1 MAKKIILVLFPPI
14 VNSFDFHSRESE
26 LFIDSKNLKKAFLQK
41 KDIRFFKQKELL
53 NLTDIDY
60 NSEISEII
68 KQRTENMAVLVNYP
82 HTKKHFKSLNEE
94 LVKNGQKINII
105 ILLNV
110 SNYELI
116 TDIQNEYLICPICE
130 KIYRKEEV
138 IKENKDFV
146 CPIDNEYHFS
156 LEEISKFND
165 YIVSYYLTN
174 GKELVEEFLREN
186 NGSSNI
192 IQLTISQRD
201 EIFSGKIKDKLLEL
215 IRSI

>member
-14 VNSFDFHSRESE
+14 INSFNFPSRENE
-26 LFIDSKNLKKAFLQK
+26 LFIDSNNLKSTFLQK
-41 KDIRFFKQKELL
+41 NGIRSFDKKELL

-68 KQRTENMAVLVNYP
+68 KQRTENTVVIVNYP
-82 HTKKHFKSLNEE
+82 HTKKHFKSLHEK
-94 LVKNGQKINII
+94 LVKDGQKINSI

-116 TDIQNEYLICPICE
+116 MDIQNEYLVCPICE

-138 IKENKDFV
+138 IKENKEFV
-146 CPIDNEYHFS
+146 CPIDNEYNFS
-156 LEEISKFND
+156 LKEINNFND
-165 YIVSYYLTN
+165 YVIRYYLTN
-174 GKELVEEFLREN
+174 SKEVIEEFLQEN

-192 IQLTISQRD
+192 VQLTINQRD
-201 EIFSGKIKDKLLEL
+201 EIFSGKTKDNLLDV
-215 IRSI
+215 IRRI